1 MYDNGYGTDPYAYQP
16 QPQPRPSRASSFLRT
31 VLSVLVLVVL
41 VVLLSWGLR
50 TFVFQA
56 YEIPSGSME
65 ETIMP
70 GDMVFSEKIT
80 YYGSDPAPGDIVTF
94 QDPDPEQ
101 GGRILIKRVIAV
113 GGQTVDLRDGRVYVD
128 GVLQDEPYTR
138 GEPSYPLTPY
148 YGLTIEYPYTVP
160 EGGLWVMGDNRTNSQ
175 DSRYFGS
182 IDRDSVTGRGAL
194 IYWPLNHFGVLE

>member
-1 MYDNGYGTDPYAYQP
+1 
-16 QPQPRPSRASSFLRT
+16 
-31 VLSVLVLVVL
+31 
-41 VVLLSWGLR
+41 
-50 TFVFQA
+50 
-56 YEIPSGSME
+56 
-65 ETIMP
+65 MP
-70 GDMVFSEKIT
+70 GDIVFSEKIT

-138 GEPSYPLTPY
+138 GEPSYPLT
-148 YGLTIEYPYTVP
+148 IDYPYTVP

-175 DSRYFGS
+175 DSRYFGAIKES
-182 IDRDSVTGRGAL
+182 SVTGKAIF
-194 IYWPLNHFGVLE
+194 IYWPLTDVGPL